1 MTTNGATPPVGPR
14 AESRRRAGAVTGSSA
29 GAVPGPAAD
38 AVPGPGGAATPEP
51 AAPKT
56 REPGL
61 GAFAALRYPN
71 FRAMWIAL
79 LLSNTGTWMQTVSQG
94 WLVYQLTDSQ
104 VYLGSVGLVR
114 ALPLLALSL
123 VGGAMADR
131 FDRRKVLYVT
141 NTAAALLSLLLA
153 VLTWTGAVRVWHILA
168 IGLLSAAVLSF
179 DQPTRQ
185 AFIPTLVPREALM
198 NAISLNSMTFNG
210 AAVFGPALAGA
221 LVPWIGL
228 GGNFLLNALSYAFV
242 PLALSRMALP
252 PQPARAPRPVLDDLR
267 EGLLYVR
274 GRATLVSLLVAA
286 AGLSFFARSYIA
298 LLPVFARD
306 ILHVGVQG
314 LGLLMAAPGL
324 GTVMGALLLANLG
337 DFRAK
342 GRLLLGSGLGLTV
355 ILVAFAF
362 CRVYAASLVLLVF
375 VGGASV
381 VASSLINTLLQL
393 SVGDAMRGR
402 VMSMYTLTML
412 GMLPLGQMPLG
423 ALGEA
428 LGAPW
433 AVASFACV
441 AGLILLGAATFNRSL
456 RKAGEEA

>member
-1 MTTNGATPPVGPR
+1 M
-14 AESRRRAGAVTGSSA
+14 SRT
-29 GAVPGPAAD
+29 
-38 AVPGPGGAATPEP
+38 
-51 AAPKT
+51 
-56 REPGL
+56 
-61 GAFAALRYPN
+61 FAALRHPH

-114 ALPLLALSL
+114 ALPLLTLSL
-123 VGGAMADR
+123 VGGAAADR
-131 FDRRKVLYVT
+131 FDRRRLLYVT
-141 NTAAALLSLLLA
+141 NTAAAVLSLLLA
-153 VLTWTGAVRVWHILA
+153 VLTWTGTVRVWHILA

-185 AFIPTLVPREALM
+185 AFIPTLVPRELLM

-228 GGNFLLNALSYAFV
+228 GGNFFLNALSYAAV
-242 PLALSRMALP
+242 PLALWRMKLP
-252 PQPARAPRPVLDDLR
+252 PQPERAPRRVADDLR
-267 EGLLYVR
+267 EGLRYVR
-274 GRATLVSLLVAA
+274 GRPDLLALLAAA
-286 AGLSFFARSYIA
+286 AGLSFFARSYVA

-306 ILHVGVQG
+306 ILKAGVQG

-324 GTVMGALLLANLG
+324 GTVLGALLLAHLG

-342 GRLLLGSGLGLTV
+342 EKLLLGSGLGLCGA
-355 ILVAFAF
+355 LVAFAF
-362 CRVYAASLVLLVF
+362 SRSFTASLGLQVVA
-375 VGGASV
+375 GAASV
-381 VASSLINTLLQL
+381 VASSVINTLLQL
-393 SVGDAMRGR
+393 SVDDAMRGR

-428 LGAPW
+428 WGAPW
-433 AVASFACV
+433 AVTLFACV
-441 AGLILLGAATFNRSL
+441 AAGVLVGALSASAR
-456 RKAGEEA
+456 RAGARRAPAA